1 MQITDDLGT
10 KARRALSSIEDEI
23 NSIVIYTIALEIKR
37 KLLDK
42 GLDETYINSIITDV
56 VSMIEGKICIN
67 NDNNKVG
74 YYITNGNITITK
86 LSHIK
91 QVLSWC
97 TDIAKKYS
105 ESIL

>member
-1 MQITDDLGT
+1 MQVTDDLGT

-23 NSIVIYTIALEIKR
+23 NSIVIYTIALEIER

-42 GLDETYINSIITDV
+42 GLDETYINSIIIDV
-56 VSMIEGKICIN
+56 VSMIEGKIYIN
-67 NDNNKVG
+67 NDRVG
-74 YYITNGNITITK
+74 YYITNGNTTITK
-86 LSHIK
+86 LSHLK

-105 ESIL
+105 ESVL